1 MKTKLI
7 NIVLICFLIL
17 FSIYLLFILFNSK
30 HNDIYNKMNEMILK
44 EKFSMDHACLN
55 IDDSAIVNKCDTDSS
70 GTDII
75 IAGLDD
81 LFNKCDS
88 PTKLTDMKCPTDGT
102 DDHVCC
108 DTEAYIGQ
116 YCDYLKSIKKLLWGS
131 CLTCEKKKAIID
143 AVKRS
148 KCNAIPEVP
157 PPPASESSGTDDGSS
172 GDGTDDGSS
181 GDGADD
187 GSSGDGADDGSSGDG
202 ADDGSS
208 GDGAD
213 DGSSEGGG
221 SP

>member
-44 EKFSMDHACLN
+44 EKFSMDHACLD
-55 IDDSAIVNKCDTDSS
+55 IDISANVNKCDTDSG

-75 IAGLDD
+75 IAGLDE

-88 PTKLTDMKCPTDGT
+88 AQQTIDMKCPNDGT

-108 DTEAYIGQ
+108 DTDAKIGQ

-131 CLTCEKKKAIID
+131 CLTCDKKKAIID

-148 KCNAIPEVP
+148 KCNDISGAP
-157 PPPASESSGTDDGSS
+157 PPPESG
-172 GDGTDDGSS
+172 
-181 GDGADD
+181 GADD
-187 GSSGDGADDGSSGDG
+187 GSLGDGGTGV
-202 ADDGSS
+202 
-208 GDGAD
+208 
-213 DGSSEGGG
+213 
-221 SP
+221 

>member
-1 MKTKLI
+1 
-7 NIVLICFLIL
+7 
-17 FSIYLLFILFNSK
+17 
-30 HNDIYNKMNEMILK
+30 MNEMILK

-75 IAGLDD
+75 IAGLDE

-108 DTEAYIGQ
+108 NTTENIEK
-116 YCDYLKSIKKLLWGS
+116 YCTYLNSIKKLLWGS
-131 CLTCEKKKAIID
+131 CLTCDKKKAIID

-148 KCNAIPEVP
+148 KCNDISGAP
-157 PPPASESSGTDDGSS
+157 PPPES
-172 GDGTDDGSS
+172 
-181 GDGADD
+181 
-187 GSSGDGADDGSSGDG
+187 
-202 ADDGSS
+202 
-208 GDGAD
+208 DGAD